1 MSGCGGGAD
10 QYYCSHVTNPVLV
23 LAAVLGMLFT
33 ATNTKLRLG
42 TLHAIPAIAPS
53 HSDHTRQEAALITTI
68 CSAHSRP
75 AEISIP
81 HFVMMTQTYLKCLLL
96 LHINT
101 PNMTRE
107 ENFEYR
113 KYAARSSSAVI
124 HSSHLQHCN
133 ERFIACIMC
142 DGVRTV
148 VTMLTTG
155 SGSHLFSFT
164 TITQQQLHLSRHVS

>member
-1 MSGCGGGAD
+1 MCQGAGVGQINIIVRMLPTPCWCWLPCWECCLLLQIPSSG
-10 QYYCSHVTNPVLV
+10 
-23 LAAVLGMLFT
+23 
-33 ATNTKLRLG
+33 
-42 TLHAIPAIAPS
+42 HAIPAIAPS

-148 VTMLTTG
+148 VTMVTTG

>member
-1 MSGCGGGAD
+1 MITMLPRHPS
-10 QYYCSHVTNPVLV
+10 PR
-23 LAAVLGMLFT
+23 AAVLMRCVRVRGWGRSILLLPCYQPRAGAGCRAGNAVYCYKYQARDT
-33 ATNTKLRLG
+33 TRNPGHRT
-42 TLHAIPAIAPS
+42 IAPS

-133 ERFIACIMC
+133 ERFIA
-142 DGVRTV
+142 
-148 VTMLTTG
+148 
-155 SGSHLFSFT
+155 
-164 TITQQQLHLSRHVS
+164 LHA